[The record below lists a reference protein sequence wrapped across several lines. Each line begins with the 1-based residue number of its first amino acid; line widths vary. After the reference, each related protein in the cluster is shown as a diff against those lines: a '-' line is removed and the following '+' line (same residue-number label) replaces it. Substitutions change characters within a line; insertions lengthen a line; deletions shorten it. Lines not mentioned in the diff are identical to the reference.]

1 MHYLTGLGVGFV
13 LGVVAGRFYWN
24 TAISYARAKEPQF
37 KVWVASEF
45 RRL

>member
-1 MHYLTGLGVGFV
+1 MNYLTGFGVGFV
-13 LGVVAGRFYWN
+13 LGVLAGRFYWN
-24 TAISYARAKEPQF
+24 RAISFARAKEPQF